1 MTKKNK
7 SGIKKNIAGGSNN
20 RRARQGAVVPM
31 MKGGVVKMAGG
42 GMSSPGMTKI
52 AGPGVKPDRSVRPQ
66 KPRVGVGGKPMKRVG
81 QRPIGNN
88 PPIKKMAKGGKSGV
102 KKMGRGGKLKKM
114 GRGGKLKK

>member
-1 MTKKNK
+1 MMKNK
-7 SGIKKNIAGGSNN
+7 SGIKKNIAGGSNM

-42 GMSSPGMTKI
+42 VMGK
-52 AGPGVKPDRSVRPQ
+52 SV
-66 KPRVGVGGKPMKRVG
+66 V
-81 QRPIGNN
+81 
-88 PPIKKMAKGGKSGV
+88 KKMARGGKAPV

>member
-7 SGIKKNIAGGSNN
+7 SGIKKNIAGSSNN

-88 PPIKKMAKGGKSGV
+88 PPIKKMAKGGMGKKSGV
-102 KKMGRGGKLKKM
+102 KKMGRGGKLKK
-114 GRGGKLKK
+114 

>member
-1 MTKKNK
+1 MKKNK
-7 SGIKKNIAGGSNN
+7 SGIKKNIAGGSNM

-42 GMSSPGMTKI
+42 GMSKS
-52 AGPGVKPDRSVRPQ
+52 GV
-66 KPRVGVGGKPMKRVG
+66 
-81 QRPIGNN
+81 
-88 PPIKKMAKGGKSGV
+88 KKMAMGGKSSI